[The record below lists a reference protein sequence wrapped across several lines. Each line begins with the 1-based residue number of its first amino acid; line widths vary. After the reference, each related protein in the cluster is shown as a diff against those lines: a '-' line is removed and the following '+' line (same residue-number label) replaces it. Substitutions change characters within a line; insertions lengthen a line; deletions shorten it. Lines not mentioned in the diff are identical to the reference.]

1 MENGKK
7 NLIFS
12 DFVIFPTVGNNENKK
27 KIFIMKKKKFSAEN
41 VGWATAQLYCKGWKY
56 CIVRVGLYR
65 DKALE
70 REELYCKI

>member
-1 MENGKK
+1 M
-7 NLIFS
+7 IFS
-12 DFVIFPTVGNNENKK
+12 DFVIFPTVGNNEKK
-27 KIFIMKKKKFSAEN
+27 NIYNEKKNFSAEN

-65 DKALE
+65 DMALE